1 VGEKGT
7 HPHNDSDLG
16 DRVGVHGRFHSLGH
30 RARESETDQERER
43 GCLEMDAGDRWTPFI

>member
-16 DRVGVHGRFHSLGH
+16 DGVHGRFHSLGH